1 MRGGDESPVI
11 QSFSLVNARFLSA
24 RGATTTSSGLQDVL
38 LLHYHFL
45 NPNPGLMYSSFAYW
59 GYSAD
64 LFGLSFLAA
73 LTVIYV

>member
-1 MRGGDESPVI
+1 MRGGEESPVI
-11 QSFSLVNARFLSA
+11 QSFSLVNAGFLSA
-24 RGATTTSSGLQDVL
+24 RGTATTSSGLQDVL

-45 NPNPGLMYSSFAYW
+45 NPNPRLIYSSFAYL

-73 LTVIYV
+73 LTVIYF